1 MLTNTKILLLFLCCA
16 FSSFS
21 QPHTKKYASTV
32 QDSPFFTSVDFELTD
47 NLIIVPVTIDNT
59 QYRFLLDTG
68 AINLFSEK
76 LAYPYQVQSL
86 EEEKDLKFNID
97 NNSNTLI
104 KMSRISF
111 GEVVFQNNI
120 GVVREMQNNLFECYQ
135 LDGILGSNFF
145 GNVILQIDYPQR
157 KIYITNVFRKLR
169 IKNKPH
175 RVKYIDNQRSPMIDL
190 TIQNDK
196 RISKDQAIIDTG
208 FNGTYEIN
216 IENFS
221 FFSRTNLLTQ
231 FISTDGISSTELINN
246 KDKKTYHLV
255 EVPTLKMD
263 QFILTNFYAKS
274 TYDYSKIGND
284 LLKRGKLTIDFL
296 AGQYFF
302 ETLEEEDVQNKV
314 PLLSPT
320 FYQNKLIAGI
330 IWDEELRTKID
341 FDDQIIEINH
351 HPVNKEAPCELFS
364 LKNENNIFTV
374 LKKDQTTIDVSS
386 TRQTYF

>member
-1 MLTNTKILLLFLCCA
+1 MLTKKNILFIFLFCV
-16 FSSFS
+16 FYSFS

-32 QDSPFFTSVDFELTD
+32 QGDPFFTSVDFELVD
-47 NLIIVPVTIDNT
+47 NLIIVPVAIDNIK
-59 QYRFLLDTG
+59 YRFLLDTG
-68 AINLFSEK
+68 AINLFSSK
-76 LAYPYQVQSL
+76 LAYPYQIENL
-86 EEEKDLKFNID
+86 EEEKDLKFDID
-97 NNSNTLI
+97 NNNNTLI
-104 KMSRISF
+104 KMSRIVF
-111 GEVVFQNNI
+111 GGVAFQNNI
-120 GVVREMQNNLFECYQ
+120 GVVREMHNNLFDCYQ

-157 KIYITNVFRKLR
+157 KIYITNIFKKLK
-169 IKNKPH
+169 IKSKSQ
-175 RVKYIDNQRSPMIDL
+175 RVKYIDNQRSPLIDITL
-190 TIQNDK
+190 QNNK

-208 FNGTYEIN
+208 FNGIYEIN
-216 IENFS
+216 IEKFS

-255 EVPTLKMD
+255 KVPTLKMD
-263 QFILTNFYAKS
+263 QFTLTNFYAKS

-284 LLKRGKLTIDFL
+284 LLKRGKLTIDFI

-302 ETLEEEDVQNKV
+302 ETLELEDIQNKI

-341 FDDQIIEINH
+341 FDDQIIKINH
-351 HPVNKEAPCELFS
+351 LPVNKKEPCELFS
-364 LKNENNIFTV
+364 LKNENSTFTV
-374 LKKDQTTIDVSS
+374 LKKDRTTIEISS
-386 TRQTYF
+386 AKYTSF